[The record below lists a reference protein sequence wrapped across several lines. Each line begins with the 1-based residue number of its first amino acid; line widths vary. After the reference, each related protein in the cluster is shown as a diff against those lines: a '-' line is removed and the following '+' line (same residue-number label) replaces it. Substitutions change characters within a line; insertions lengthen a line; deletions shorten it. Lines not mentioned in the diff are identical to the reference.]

1 MHRELKSTNLW
12 LSYYK
17 SRNTNRYKGLTLT
30 EVVVAS
36 ALLLIAMVPILKALT
51 SAQVSA
57 TIIEQK
63 TCSLMLAQA
72 KLEDIKARSIYSY
85 NSSFAETNTSV
96 DGSYLCTVTDSG
108 SVSDLRQITVEVGH
122 DLDGSS
128 TLEAQE
134 VNVTLSTLVA
144 RRW

>member
-1 MHRELKSTNLW
+1 MRRKLRIVNR
-12 LSYYK
+12 K
-17 SRNTNRYKGLTLT
+17 SRIVSRYKGLTLT

-36 ALLLIAMVPILKALT
+36 ALLIIAMVPILKALT

-57 TIIEQK
+57 VIIEQK
-63 TCSLMLAQA
+63 TRSLMLAQA

-85 NSSFAETNTSV
+85 NSSFAKTNTSV

-108 SVSDLRQITVEVGH
+108 SASDIRQITVKVGY
-122 DLDGSS
+122 DLDGSG

-134 VNVTLSTLVA
+134 VDVTLSTLIA
-144 RRW
+144 KRW

>member
-1 MHRELKSTNLW
+1 MTI
-12 LSYYK
+12 
-17 SRNTNRYKGLTLT
+17 RYKGLTLT

-51 SAQVSA
+51 SAQVSSA
-57 TIIEQK
+57 IIEQK
-63 TCSLMLAQA
+63 TRSLMLAQA

-85 NSSFAETNTSV
+85 NSSFAESNTPV

-108 SVSDLRQITVEVGH
+108 AASDLRQITVGVGY

-134 VNVTLSTLVA
+134 VDVTLSTLIA
-144 RRW
+144 KRW

>member
-1 MHRELKSTNLW
+1 MRRKLRILIRKSQIA
-12 LSYYK
+12 
-17 SRNTNRYKGLTLT
+17 NRYKGLTLA

-36 ALLLIAMVPILKALT
+36 ALLLVAMVPILKALT

-57 TIIEQK
+57 SLIEQK
-63 TCSLMLAQA
+63 IRSLMFAQA

-96 DGSYLCTVTDSG
+96 DGSYLHTVTDSG
-108 SVSDLRQITVEVGH
+108 PASDLRQVTVEVGY

-134 VNVTLSTLVA
+134 VNVTLSTLLA

>member
-1 MHRELKSTNLW
+1 MRRELTIVNHKSEIV
-12 LSYYK
+12 
-17 SRNTNRYKGLTLT
+17 NRYKGLTLT

-57 TIIEQK
+57 AIIEQK
-63 TCSLMLAQA
+63 TRSLMLAQA
-72 KLEDIKARSIYSY
+72 KLENIKARSIYSY
-85 NSSFAETNTSV
+85 NSSFVETNTSFE
-96 DGSYLCTVTDSG
+96 GSYLCTVTDSG
-108 SVSDLRQITVEVGH
+108 SASDLRQITVEVGY

-134 VNVTLSTLVA
+134 VDVTLSTRLA